1 MAKQLDRWYCT
12 FHNNVTGKLLN
23 IITLQPPKVTEKNAA
38 TMALK
43 QADLLM
49 ADVTLKLSARLY
61 DK

>member
-1 MAKQLDRWYCT
+1 MAKQLDRWYCV

-23 IITLQPPKVTEKNAA
+23 IITLQPPRVTEKNASA
-38 TMALK
+38 MALK

-49 ADVTLKLSARLY
+49 ANVTLKLSARLY

>member
-12 FHNNVTGKLLN
+12 FTDSDGKTLP
-23 IITLQPPKVTEKNAA
+23 IITLQPPKVGQA
-38 TMALK
+38 TAGQSALK
-43 QADLLM
+43 QAALLN

>member
-12 FHNNVTGKLLN
+12 FNNNVTGKLLN
-23 IITLQPPKVTEKNAA
+23 IITLQPPRVTEKNASA
-38 TMALK
+38 MALK